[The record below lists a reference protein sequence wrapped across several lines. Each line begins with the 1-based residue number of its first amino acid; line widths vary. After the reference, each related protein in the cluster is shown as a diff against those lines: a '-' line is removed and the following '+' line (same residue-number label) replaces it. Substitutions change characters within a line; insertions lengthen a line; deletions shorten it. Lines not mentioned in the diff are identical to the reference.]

1 MRRGLAAAPAS
12 HQAQPAVR
20 AAQVAAQHHLLAVA
34 AEVEAAFHPRQLRGA
49 AVEVAVELLPGHLQP
64 AAAGEVSEVRP
75 RQTPHDQGAAAAA
88 AAALRQCD
96 RASCDWAPAAEHG
109 QSEPELERG
118 AKAPGV
124 GAVGPETRALH
135 SSAAAV
141 AARSACWGL
150 RAAQRAV
157 AAASTEALR
166 SATHPPEAEAHCA
179 VSAGFE

>member
-64 AAAGEVSEVRP
+64 
-75 RQTPHDQGAAAAA
+75 AAAAA